1 MPTRAQRRNQR
12 RTRRRVERNEEMMT
26 YDKHLSI
33 PELHHMLRNNINS
46 SSVLGKPFLLYITD
60 TDVIKWG
67 NSLVGVRPAANG
79 DFILTSRNSRDQD
92 NEIHLDGDSIQF
104 VSFKDFDEI

>member
-1 MPTRAQRRNQR
+1 
-12 RTRRRVERNEEMMT
+12 MMT

-46 SSVLGKPFLLYITD
+46 SSVLGKPFILTDID
-60 TDVIKWG
+60 TDAIKWG
-67 NSLVGVRPAANG
+67 TSLVGVRPASNG
-79 DFILTSRNSRDQD
+79 DFILTSRNSRGQD